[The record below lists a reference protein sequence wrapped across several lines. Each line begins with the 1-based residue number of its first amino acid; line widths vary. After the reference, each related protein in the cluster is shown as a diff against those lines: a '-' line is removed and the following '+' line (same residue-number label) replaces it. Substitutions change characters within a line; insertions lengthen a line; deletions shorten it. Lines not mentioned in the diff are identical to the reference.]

1 MIKVLRLLK
10 YFLGSGHSLCAW
22 LLANEIARIH
32 CLALGRSRALNPEP
46 YIETVTSSIVICACA
61 QSVKDNVIPETIRVS
76 FRRQEESLRH
86 GGLGD
91 EKGRKKPR

>member
-32 CLALGRSRALNPEP
+32 CLALGRSRALDINRDR
-46 YIETVTSSIVICACA
+46 YVIDRDLRMRSI
-61 QSVKDNVIPETIRVS
+61 SKR
-76 FRRQEESLRH
+76 
-86 GGLGD
+86 
-91 EKGRKKPR
+91 